1 MNYRR
6 IANTL
11 LLLMAMLVVAI
22 PTEANDDIKRPKRRT
37 KQFNSK
43 ENIEADRQRIEG
55 SAIDSLTTSTTADN
69 VEPQV
74 VQKRRENTP
83 QQIDS
88 LLAMWRATNT
98 VEAYDNYFNE
108 FHAASV
114 AIADSLDT
122 TNQDTLY
129 VARMQAL
136 MSPIPLYY
144 NHAVRDAINRFTS
157 HNFAQTLSYAYYYFP
172 LIEEELIKA
181 GLPIE
186 LRAMVIIES
195 GFRSTIESKSGA
207 VGIWQFMP
215 ATGKQYGLE
224 INSLIDE
231 RCNPILS
238 TRAACRYLK
247 NMYELYG
254 DWTLAIASY
263 NCGPGNV
270 NNAIVRAG
278 GELGSFDGS
287 FWDVYEHLPKETR
300 DYVPRFMGATY
311 AFAYHKAHGIE
322 VPLPPMPLAVD
333 TVTIDRPMHLEQVSS
348 TIDVELSVLEMLNP
362 QYHMKIIPATTR
374 TYTLTLPMERISDFV
389 AHEAEIYAKD
399 SMYLKEYVVH
409 ANIEKK
415 RAEAPPAKYHIVK
428 KDDTLGAIARKYGCT
443 VKELVA
449 WNNIKNPDVLSL
461 GQKIRVSAPR

>member
-1 MNYRR
+1 
-6 IANTL
+6 
-11 LLLMAMLVVAI
+11 MAMLMVAM
-22 PTEANDDIKRPKRRT
+22 PTEAYDGIKRPKRRT

-43 ENIEADRQRIEG
+43 ESIEADRQRMECG
-55 SAIDSLTTSTTADN
+55 ATDSLATTATA
-69 VEPQV
+69 VTAEQRPIP
-74 VQKRRENTP
+74 KRRSNTP

-108 FHAASV
+108 FHAAYV